1 MNPRATIADIAKAL
15 NVTPAT
21 VSRALNDHPGI
32 SQETKKK
39 VQKVAEKLQYK
50 RNKIASSLRSGRSHM
65 IGVIIPS
72 AAINFFGEV
81 VHGIEAMANT
91 YGYTVLLYQ
100 SNELPEYERKGIEAF
115 VSAGVD
121 GVLASLAKG
130 TVDFGHYLDLKKHSV
145 PLVFFDRANDALG
158 IPSVV
163 VDDFRGAYTATEH
176 LIGQGYRRIG
186 HIAGQQH
193 LKIFKDRL
201 EGYKAA
207 LEAYGLPVKDE
218 LIFQGDV
225 SIDAGRK
232 AVRYFLDLKEK
243 PDAIFAVEDYTAL
256 GALKELKERKI
267 HIPED
272 IGIVGFAN
280 EDFGEHITPAL
291 SSIDQ
296 QPAQMGKEAFKLLL
310 EMMEPKK
317 ETAVATE
324 LKRVKLDPIAFFRQ
338 SSVRQR

>member
-1 MNPRATIADIAKAL
+1 
-15 NVTPAT
+15 
-21 VSRALNDHPGI
+21 
-32 SQETKKK
+32 
-39 VQKVAEKLQYK
+39 
-50 RNKIASSLRSGRSHM
+50 M

-100 SNELPEYERKGIEAF
+100 SNEMPDYERKGIEAF

-130 TVDFGHYLDLKKHSV
+130 TVDFGHYLELKRHDV

-163 VDDFRGAYTATEH
+163 IDDFRGAFTATEH

-207 LEAYGLPVKDE
+207 LEAAGLPYKEE
-218 LIFQGDV
+218 LVFQGDV
-225 SIDAGRK
+225 SIEAGRK
-232 AVRYFLDLKEK
+232 AVGYFLGLPEV

-256 GALKELKERKI
+256 GAMKELKERKRI
-267 HIPED
+267 IPEEM
-272 IGIVGFAN
+272 GIIGFAN
-280 EDFGEHITPAL
+280 EDFGEHVTPAL

-296 QPAQMGKEAFKLLL
+296 QPAEMGKEAFKLLL
-310 EMMEPKK
+310 EIMEPRK
-317 ETAVATE
+317 EPTMVTTDHRRITLA
-324 LKRVKLDPIAFFRQ
+324 PIAFFRQ
-338 SSVRQR
+338 SSVRHQ

>member
-1 MNPRATIADIAKAL
+1 
-15 NVTPAT
+15 
-21 VSRALNDHPGI
+21 
-32 SQETKKK
+32 
-39 VQKVAEKLQYK
+39 
-50 RNKIASSLRSGRSHM
+50 M

-100 SNELPEYERKGIEAF
+100 SNELPDYERKGIEAF

-130 TVDFGHYLDLKKHSV
+130 TVDFGHYLDLKRHNV
-145 PLVFFDRANDALG
+145 PLVFFDRVNDELG

-201 EGYKAA
+201 AGYKAA
-207 LEAYGLPVKDE
+207 LEASGLPVEEK
-218 LIFQGDV
+218 LIYQGDV
-225 SIDAGRK
+225 SIESGRR
-232 AVRYFLDLKEK
+232 AVRHFLELPER

-256 GALKELKERKI
+256 GAMKELKERKI
-267 HIPED
+267 QIPEEM
-272 IGIVGFAN
+272 GVVGFAN
-280 EDFGEHITPAL
+280 EVFGEHISPGL

-310 EMMEPKK
+310 EMMEPRK
-317 ETAVATE
+317 EAVVA
-324 LKRVKLDPIAFFRQ
+324 LDQKRVTLAPIAFFRQ
-338 SSVRQR
+338 SSARNGEGA

>member
-32 SQETKKK
+32 SQETKKAVK
-39 VQKVAEKLQYK
+39 RVAEKLQYK
-50 RNKIASSLRSGRSHM
+50 RNKIASSLRSGKSHM

-91 YGYTVLLYQ
+91 YGYSVLLYQ
-100 SNELPEYERKGIEAF
+100 SNESPEYEQKGIEAF

-121 GVLASLAKG
+121 GVLASVAKG
-130 TVDFGHYLDLKKHSV
+130 TVDFGHYLDLGVHDV
-145 PLVFFDRANDALG
+145 PLVFFDRANDTLG

-163 VDDFRGAYTATEH
+163 VDDFKGAYLATEH
-176 LIGQGYRRIG
+176 LIGQGYRRIA
-186 HIAGQQH
+186 HIEGQQH

-207 LEAYGLPVKDE
+207 LEAYGLPVEEE

-225 SIDAGRK
+225 SIEAGRK
-232 AVRYFLDLKEK
+232 AVAHFLQLKER

-256 GALKELKERKI
+256 GAMKELKERKLN
-267 HIPED
+267 IPED
-272 IGIVGFAN
+272 MGIVGFAN
-280 EDFGEHITPAL
+280 EDFGEHVTPGL

-296 QPAQMGKEAFKLLL
+296 QPAVMGKEAFKMLLDL
-310 EMMEPKK
+310 MDPKK
-317 ETAVATE
+317 GVVAVE
-324 LKRVKLDPIAFFRQ
+324 KKVMLEPIAFFRQ
-338 SSVRQR
+338 SSMRGG